1 MEPKRIMLIGLGH
14 VGAHVL
20 DMILRTHLTHKIL
33 VAGRNQ
39 QYLHQRTN
47 LSALSAIQLG
57 FYPDVNYTELDV
69 QNIEQTAHTISIF
82 KPDIIF
88 SSVSLQSWWVITKLP
103 KPVFESLDEAQLG
116 PWLPMHLTLVYKL
129 MQAVKQTGLN
139 IKVINASYPDVV
151 NPILNKVGL
160 SPTIGIG
167 NVANVI
173 PGLRSSIALKL
184 DKSLEDVEIRLFAH
198 HYVSHRLSHLG
209 NAGGAP
215 FHLTA
220 LVNGE
225 NLTKLLD
232 LNTVFELLTTKF
244 KRLGGLD
251 GMLITAASAT
261 TVINAMANN
270 TGKIIHAPAPNGLP
284 GGYPVRVNAQGG
296 EVILPDDLTLDKAI
310 RLNEEGQRFDG
321 IDKIEEDGTVYF
333 TDKEMNIMKYMLG
346 YECRKMTL
354 LESEDIANTLRIK
367 YIEFAKK
374 YR

>member
-1 MEPKRIMLIGLGH
+1 
-14 VGAHVL
+14 
-20 DMILRTHLTHKIL
+20 
-33 VAGRNQ
+33 
-39 QYLHQRTN
+39 
-47 LSALSAIQLG
+47 
-57 FYPDVNYTELDV
+57 
-69 QNIEQTAHTISIF
+69 ISVF

-160 SPTIGIG
+160 SPTIGVG

-173 PGLRSSIALKL
+173 PGLRSSIALTL
-184 DKSLEDVEIRLFAH
+184 DKPLEEVEIRLFAH

-225 NLTKLLD
+225 NLTKFLD
-232 LNTVFELLTTKF
+232 LNTVLDLLTTKF

-261 TVINAMANN
+261 TVINGMANN

-284 GGYPVRVNAQGG
+284 GGYPVRINAQGG
-296 EVILPDDLTLDKAI
+296 EVILPDDLTLDQAI

-321 IDKIEEDGTVYF
+321 IDKIEQDGTVYF
-333 TDKEMNIMKYMLG
+333 TDKEMNIMNYLLG

-354 LESEDIANTLRIK
+354 LESEDIANTLRLK

>member
-1 MEPKRIMLIGLGH
+1 
-14 VGAHVL
+14 
-20 DMILRTHLTHKIL
+20 MILRTHLTHKIL

-69 QNIEQTAHTISIF
+69 QNIEQTAHTISVF

-225 NLTKLLD
+225 NLTKFLD
-232 LNTVFELLTTKF
+232 LNTVFDLLTTTF

-261 TVINAMANN
+261 TLINAMANN
-270 TGKIIHAPAPNGLP
+270 TGKIIIHAPAPNGLP